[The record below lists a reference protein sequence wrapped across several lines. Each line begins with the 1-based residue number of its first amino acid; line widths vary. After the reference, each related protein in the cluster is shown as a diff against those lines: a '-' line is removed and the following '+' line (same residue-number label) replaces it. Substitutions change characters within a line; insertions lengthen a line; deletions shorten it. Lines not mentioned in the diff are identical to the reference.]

1 MNVDGTHV
9 AILLG
14 TAYNVMTLMQ
24 GMLMASGNDAAGALA
39 RGNQSVAV
47 TVQQMNATA
56 AELSASDTVARD
68 PSGLDK
74 ADQHSSAYD
83 VALIGRAAMRLP
95 DFRGYVMTKQTS
107 FPGARSADGKLKP
120 GFTISNHNT
129 LLFSYQGAIGVKNGY
144 TIAAKFTYVEA
155 ATRGGR
161 TSLLSE
167 TASPTGTWQP
177 GCGDVGLGLRP
188 RAFTHP
194 DWRACGPRRA
204 GREEADRRRSRT
216 SRSAARH
223 RTRIGSPACAAGLD
237 RRGRR

>member
-1 MNVDGTHV
+1 
-9 AILLG
+9 
-14 TAYNVMTLMQ
+14 
-24 GMLMASGNDAAGALA
+24 MASSNEAAGALA

-56 AELSASDTVARD
+56 AELGASDHCGQGPQR
-68 PSGLDK
+68 PG
-74 ADQHSSAYD
+74 Q
-83 VALIGRAAMRLP
+83 GRPAQQR
-95 DFRGYVMTKQTS
+95 RR
-107 FPGARSADGKLKP
+107 PGADRPCRDEAP
-120 GFTISNHNT
+120 GLPRLRHDQTDLLSRRQVRRRQAQARVHDSNHNT

-155 ATRGGR
+155 ATRGGENLPLVR
-161 TSLLSE
+161 D
-167 TASPTGTWQP
+167 GQP
-177 GCGDVGLGLRP
+177 HRNLAAGCGDVGLGLRP

-223 RTRIGSPACAAGLD
+223 RTRIGPPACAAGLD

>member
-39 RGNQSVAV
+39 RGNQSVAA

-56 AELSASDTVARD
+56 AELGTSDAVARD

-83 VALIGRAAMRLP
+83 LALIGRAAMRLP

-120 GFTISNHNT
+120 GFTIPITTHCS
-129 LLFSYQGAIGVKNGY
+129 S
-144 TIAAKFTYVEA
+144 
-155 ATRGGR
+155 ATR
-161 TSLLSE
+161 
-167 TASPTGTWQP
+167 AP
-177 GCGDVGLGLRP
+177 
-188 RAFTHP
+188 
-194 DWRACGPRRA
+194 
-204 GREEADRRRSRT
+204 
-216 SRSAARH
+216 
-223 RTRIGSPACAAGLD
+223 
-237 RRGRR
+237 

>member
-1 MNVDGTHV
+1 VNVDGTHV
-9 AILLG
+9 AILPG
-14 TAYNVMTLMQ
+14 TAYNVMRLMQ

-83 VALIGRAAMRLP
+83 LALIGRAAMRLP

-120 GFTISNHNT
+120 GFTIPITTHCS
-129 LLFSYQGAIGVKNGY
+129 S
-144 TIAAKFTYVEA
+144 
-155 ATRGGR
+155 ATR
-161 TSLLSE
+161 
-167 TASPTGTWQP
+167 AP
-177 GCGDVGLGLRP
+177 
-188 RAFTHP
+188 
-194 DWRACGPRRA
+194 
-204 GREEADRRRSRT
+204 
-216 SRSAARH
+216 
-223 RTRIGSPACAAGLD
+223 
-237 RRGRR
+237 

>member
-1 MNVDGTHV
+1 
-9 AILLG
+9 
-14 TAYNVMTLMQ
+14 
-24 GMLMASGNDAAGALA
+24 
-39 RGNQSVAV
+39 
-47 TVQQMNATA
+47 
-56 AELSASDTVARD
+56 VARD

-74 ADQHSSAYD
+74 ADQHSSAYGL
-83 VALIGRAAMRLP
+83 ALIGRAAMRLP

-107 FPGARSADGKLKP
+107 FPGGRSADGKLKP
-120 GFTISNHNT
+120 GFTISHHHR

-155 ATRGGR
+155 ATRGGEN
-161 TSLLSE
+161 LPLV
-167 TASPTGTWQP
+167 GDGQP
-177 GCGDVGLGLRP
+177 HRNLAAGCGDVGLGLRP

>member
-1 MNVDGTHV
+1 MR
-9 AILLG
+9 
-14 TAYNVMTLMQ
+14 LMQ

-83 VALIGRAAMRLP
+83 LALIGRAAMRLP

-120 GFTISNHNT
+120 GFTIPITTHCS
-129 LLFSYQGAIGVKNGY
+129 S
-144 TIAAKFTYVEA
+144 
-155 ATRGGR
+155 ATR
-161 TSLLSE
+161 
-167 TASPTGTWQP
+167 AP
-177 GCGDVGLGLRP
+177 
-188 RAFTHP
+188 
-194 DWRACGPRRA
+194 
-204 GREEADRRRSRT
+204 
-216 SRSAARH
+216 
-223 RTRIGSPACAAGLD
+223 
-237 RRGRR
+237 